1 MTDDNH
7 IPPWQDMP
15 FELRYSATINETVA
29 ATGIGRTKLYE
40 MIRGGEVETTTCGTR
55 RLVLV
60 RSVINWL
67 NRACG

>member
-1 MTDDNH
+1 MTEMKPNL
-7 IPPWQDMP
+7 P

-40 MIRGGEVETTTCGTR
+40 MIRGGEVETTNIGTR

-60 RSVINWL
+60 RSVINRL
-67 NRACG
+67 NRAYG